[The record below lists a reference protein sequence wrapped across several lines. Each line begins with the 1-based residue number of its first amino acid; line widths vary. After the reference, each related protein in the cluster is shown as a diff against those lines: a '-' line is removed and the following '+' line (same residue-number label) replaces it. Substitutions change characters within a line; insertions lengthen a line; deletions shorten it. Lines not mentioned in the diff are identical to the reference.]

1 MTFFLRI
8 FYFRCCCLCFFPYS
22 LEMHRNM
29 TLTLDLNT
37 CSSGSL
43 SSGVS
48 LSEISLPLSSG
59 NNAVAAPSQ
68 TYAHS
73 INLQSIELNAASDSA
88 GNMGSVSSLA
98 LNPQSSLPMLNP
110 QNSLAA
116 FTFNLVKSTVLPAT
130 SLTAAASN
138 TNLPQTTPVQ
148 FNPLT
153 LDPQQ
158 PSSPF
163 TIPGDRLAKPIPI
176 ISGFI
181 GAMLV
186 NPQRNLTTKMKG
198 GICLASAA
206 NKFGQKY
213 SPY

>member
-43 SSGVS
+43 ASGAS

-59 NNAVAAPSQ
+59 NNSVAMPSQ
-68 TYAHS
+68 AYAHS
-73 INLQSIELNAASDSA
+73 INLQSIELKAANDSA
-88 GNMGSVSSLA
+88 CNVGSVPSLA
-98 LNPQSSLPMLNP
+98 LNPQSSLPVLNP
-110 QNSLAA
+110 QNPLSSFA
-116 FTFNLVKSTVLPAT
+116 FNLVKSPVLPAT
-130 SLTAAASN
+130 SLSTAASN
-138 TNLPQTTPVQ
+138 INLPQATPIQ
-148 FNPLT
+148 FNPLN

-158 PSSPF
+158 PSPF

-198 GICLASAA
+198 GICLASAT